1 MNHISPRRMH
11 LTSARILQPE
21 EATII
26 ERIGLLKLDDQDVTI
41 VGPDVTVGQPAPEF
55 SATAQDWSTVQVL
68 ASTRGKVRVL
78 AALPSLDTSV
88 CDREARRFN
97 HEAAAL
103 SHNVVVFA
111 ISTDLP
117 FTQKRWCAAAGVDRV
132 TTLSD
137 HLETEFGI
145 RYGCLI
151 KERRILRRAVFVVGR
166 DGRVAYADYM
176 PTLGH
181 EPNYEEVLA
190 AVRQAL

>member
-1 MNHISPRRMH
+1 M
-11 LTSARILQPE
+11 
-21 EATII
+21 I
-26 ERIGLLKLDDQDVTI
+26 ERTGLLKLDNQDVTI
-41 VGPDVTVGQPAPEF
+41 VGSEVTVGQPAPEF
-55 SATAQDWSTVQVL
+55 RAVTQDWSTVQVL
-68 ASTRGKVRVL
+68 ASTRGKVRLL

-97 HEAAAL
+97 QEATGL
-103 SHNVVVFA
+103 SQDVVVFA

-151 KERRILRRAVFVVGR
+151 KERRILHRAVFVVGR
-166 DGRVAYADYM
+166 DGRVGYARYM
-176 PTLGH
+176 PALGD

>member
-1 MNHISPRRMH
+1 M
-11 LTSARILQPE
+11 T
-21 EATII
+21 I
-26 ERIGLLKLDDQDVTI
+26 ERTGLLKLDGKDVTI
-41 VGPDVTVGQPAPEF
+41 VGPDITVGQRAPDF

-97 HEAAAL
+97 QEAAAL
-103 SHNVVVFA
+103 SQDAVVFA

-137 HLETEFGI
+137 HLEAEFGI

-166 DGRVAYADYM
+166 NDEVVYADYM
-176 PTLGH
+176 PALGD
-181 EPNYEEVLA
+181 EPKYDEVLA
-190 AVRQAL
+190 AVRRAL

>member
-1 MNHISPRRMH
+1 MTVERSGV
-11 LTSARILQPE
+11 LKLEGQPV
-21 EATII
+21 TII
-26 ERIGLLKLDDQDVTI
+26 GAE
-41 VGPDVTVGQPAPEF
+41 VTVGQPAPEF
-55 SATAQDWSTVQVL
+55 RAVAQDWSTVQVL
-68 ASTRGKVRVL
+68 ASTQNKVRVL

-88 CDREARRFN
+88 CDRETRRFN
-97 HEAAAL
+97 QEAAAL
-103 SHNVVVFA
+103 GEDVAIFA

-166 DGRVAYADYM
+166 DGRIVYADYM
-176 PTLGH
+176 PSLGD
-181 EPNYEEVLA
+181 EPKYEDVLA
-190 AVRQAL
+190 VVRRSL